1 MSYRVFNISMIIL
14 IETINILLLL
24 LLSFLIIF
32 LIVAYS
38 GSKTIISRKRQN
50 PKLFTQL

>member
-14 IETINILLLL
+14 IETINILLL

>member
-14 IETINILLLL
+14 IETINILL

-50 PKLFTQL
+50 PKLFIQL

>member
-14 IETINILLLL
+14 IETINILLL

-50 PKLFTQL
+50 PKLFIQL